1 MFDLKI
7 NKLLPLILQNKE
19 KIEIK
24 VNGFSMEPTLHDGD
38 LITINSFDDYF
49 EGDILVFIYKHGD
62 LLVHRLL
69 KKEKGTYFCKG
80 DNSFRLEDIKKEQIV
95 GRVSL
100 VNGLEIESWTPEKI
114 ELSYRVNREFRA
126 WHYNIDETKKSEIY
140 TKYKEVVFKDKI
152 K

>member
-1 MFDLKI
+1 
-7 NKLLPLILQNKE
+7 
-19 KIEIK
+19 
-24 VNGFSMEPTLHDGD
+24 MEPTLYDGD

-100 VNGLEIESWTPEKI
+100 VNGLKIESWTSEKI

-126 WHYNIDETKKSEIY
+126 RHYNIDETKKSEIY

-152 K
+152 NE